1 MNVLIAWRYLIA
13 KKSIQTVQWIAWIS
27 MIAMA
32 VGTAALIIVLSVF
45 NGFEDLVK
53 GLYGDFYTDIRVV
66 PKQGKRIA
74 LTDSQLAWLGQQKDI
89 QHWSPILEE
98 KAVLIRDEWQTI
110 VQLKGVLP
118 HYTDVS
124 GIGNHII
131 QGSFELG
138 KPQEPKLVLGW
149 GVENALG
156 ADIDA
161 FANGILVAVPQRG
174 ATNIDMSSLL
184 SIQASN
190 SGTFLVQQ
198 EFDNKYVFTHIDFLH
213 YMFDIPKN
221 EVSAIEIKLVS
232 SSKEKQV
239 VSLLEQQF
247 GSGVVVQ
254 TRFQQNQSLYT
265 VMATEKWVIYA
276 ILSLILVVAAFN
288 MIGALTMLVLEKR
301 KDIAVLKTLGAT
313 ADRIQKIFLLEGML
327 LAFIGAGAGM
337 ILATVICLGQ
347 MQFKWIKL
355 GGSSF
360 LIDYY
365 PVQLQAQDY
374 LLVAATVFAIALFAA
389 WVPARK
395 AAHENQVLSRSN

>member
-13 KKSIQTVQWIAWIS
+13 KKSVQTVQWIAWIS

-45 NGFEDLVK
+45 NGFENLVK

-66 PKQGKRIA
+66 PKQGKRIV
-74 LTDSQLAWLGQQKDI
+74 LTNSHQAWLGQQKDI

-98 KAVLIRDEWQTI
+98 KAVLIRDDWQTI

-118 HYTDVS
+118 NYTNVS
-124 GIGNHII
+124 GIGNHLIK
-131 QGSFELG
+131 GNFELG
-138 KPQEPKLVLGW
+138 TAQEPQLVLGW

-156 ADIDA
+156 ADLDA
-161 FANGILVAVPQRG
+161 FAQGILVAVPQRD
-174 ATNIDMSSLL
+174 APNINMSSLL
-184 SIQASN
+184 SIQARN

-198 EFDNKYVFTHIDFLH
+198 EFDNKYVFTHINFLR
-213 YMFDIPKN
+213 YMFDIPET
-221 EVSAIEIKLVS
+221 EVSAIEIKLTTP
-232 SSKEKQV
+232 SKEKQIIG
-239 VSLLEQQF
+239 LIQDKF
-247 GSGVVVQ
+247 GSNVIVQ

-313 ADRIQKIFLLEGML
+313 AGRIQRIFLLEGML
-327 LAFIGAGAGM
+327 LASFGAGAGM
-337 ILATVICLGQ
+337 ILATCICLGQ
-347 MQFKWIKL
+347 IQFKWIKL

-365 PVQLQAQDY
+365 PVQLQIQDY
-374 LLVAATVFAIALFAA
+374 LLVAATVFAIAFIAA

-395 AAHENQVLSRSN
+395 AALENQVPNRSN

>member
-1 MNVLIAWRYLIA
+1 MNLLIAWRYLIA
-13 KKSIQTVQWIAWIS
+13 KKSVQTVQWIAWIS

-53 GLYGDFYTDIRVV
+53 GLYGDFYTDVRIV
-66 PKQGKRIA
+66 PRQGKRLVIS
-74 LTDSQLAWLGQQKDI
+74 DSQQTWLNQQKGI
-89 QHWSPILEE
+89 QNWSPVIEE
-98 KAVLIRDEWQTI
+98 KAVLIRDDWQTI

-118 HYTDVS
+118 HYTKVS
-124 GIGNHII
+124 GIANHLIKGN
-131 QGSFELG
+131 FELG
-138 KPQEPKLVLGW
+138 EEQNPKLVLGW

-161 FANGILVAVPQRG
+161 FANGVLVAVPQRD
-174 ATNIDMSSLL
+174 APNIDMNSLL
-184 SIQASN
+184 SFQSGN

-198 EFDNKYVFTHIDFLH
+198 EFDNKYAFTHIDFLR
-213 YMFDIPKN
+213 YMFDIPLN
-221 EVSAIEIKLVS
+221 EVSAIELKLGS
-232 SSKEKQV
+232 SSKEKQIIAFI
-239 VSLLEQQF
+239 EEQF
-247 GSGVVVQ
+247 GDDVLVQ

-265 VMATEKWVIYA
+265 VMSTEKWVIYA

-313 ADRIQKIFLLEGML
+313 AGRIQRIFLLEGML
-327 LAFIGAGAGM
+327 LAFLGAALGM
-337 ILATVICLGQ
+337 TLATAICLGQ
-347 MQFKWIKL
+347 IHFKWIKL

-365 PVQLQAQDY
+365 PVQLQAEDY
-374 LLVAATVFAIALFAA
+374 LLVAATVFTIAFFAA
-389 WVPARK
+389 WVPSRK
-395 AAHENQVLSRSN
+395 AALENQVPNRSN